1 MTNEMTSESSDL
13 NASSSIN
20 MTTADTGTASLMGR
34 LSLVNP
40 VIVRVIILFTMAV
53 CNLGGNGFTLMTIRL
68 TPRLWT
74 KTNFILS
81 SMLVAD
87 IIFAVATFYYI
98 PFMLIIYVFNN
109 PCHYNVLITA
119 NTPIFKIVTYVSVYH
134 LILVSIER
142 YVAIAYPLKYETKFT
157 DRTLKWAIA
166 ATWAVGILI
175 GMTFMFWLINAGL
188 RQCDLIPDH
197 YQLVGDSFLVYLPV
211 CTSMVFFYGKILA
224 ISWKQRKRINVL
236 NINPS
241 PRAPVQEM
249 AITTS
254 HAMQSSNIGNTQEPQ
269 DKPLGPTGPPITGPP
284 TMPAMNGATSA
295 ELAEQQLQKMKSR
308 RREFRA
314 VYLTAAI
321 VGVFVILWF
330 PYTLGRVL
338 ASAGY
343 NPVIVNYLGFA
354 TGTIGSA
361 NFAFSWVIYA
371 AVSKSYRRAYRQVMI
386 RIGCCC
392 CCKNITLQNDSS
404 LVV

>member
-1 MTNEMTSESSDL
+1 MTDEVTSESSHL

-40 VIVRVIILFTMAV
+40 VIVRVIILFTMTV

-74 KTNFILS
+74 KTNFILA
-81 SMLVAD
+81 SMLVAN
-87 IIFAVATFYYI
+87 IIFGVATLYYI
-98 PFMLIIYVFNN
+98 PFMVIIYIFNN

-119 NTPIFKIVTYVSVYH
+119 NAPIFKIVTYVSVYH

-142 YVAIAYPLKYETKFT
+142 YVAIAHPFKYETKFT

-166 ATWAVGILI
+166 ATWAAGIIL
-175 GMTFMFWLINAGL
+175 GMTFVLWLINADL
-188 RQCDLIPDH
+188 SKCDLIPDH
-197 YQLVGDSFLVYLPV
+197 YQLVDLFLVYIPV
-211 CTSMVFFYGKILA
+211 CISMVFCYGKILA
-224 ISWKQRKRINVL
+224 IWWKQRKRINVM
-236 NINPS
+236 NV
-241 PRAPVQEM
+241 APAYEAPIQQM
-249 AITTS
+249 AASTS
-254 HAMQSSNIGNTQEPQ
+254 HSMQSSNIGNTQEPQ
-269 DKPLGPTGPPITGPP
+269 DKPLGPTGPPINGPP
-284 TMPAMNGATSA
+284 TMQSMTSEATPT
-295 ELAEQQLQKMKSR
+295 ELAEQQRQKMKSR

-330 PYTLGRVL
+330 PYILGRVL

-343 NPVIVNYLGFA
+343 NPIIVSYIYLA

-392 CCKNITLQNDSS
+392 CKNITLQNDNS

>member
-1 MTNEMTSESSDL
+1 MTDEVTSESSHL

-40 VIVRVIILFTMAV
+40 VIVRVIILFTMTV

-74 KTNFILS
+74 KTNFILA
-81 SMLVAD
+81 SMLVAN
-87 IIFAVATFYYI
+87 IIFGVATLYYI
-98 PFMLIIYVFNN
+98 PFMVIIYIFNN

-119 NTPIFKIVTYVSVYH
+119 NAPIFKIVTYVSVYH

-142 YVAIAYPLKYETKFT
+142 YVAIAHPFKYETKFT

-166 ATWAVGILI
+166 ATWAAGIIL
-175 GMTFMFWLINAGL
+175 GMTFVLWLINADL
-188 RQCDLIPDH
+188 SKCDLIPDH
-197 YQLVGDSFLVYLPV
+197 YQLVDLFLVYIPV
-211 CTSMVFFYGKILA
+211 CISMVFCYGKILA
-224 ISWKQRKRINVL
+224 IWWKQRKRINVM
-236 NINPS
+236 NV
-241 PRAPVQEM
+241 APAYEAPIQQM
-249 AITTS
+249 AASTS
-254 HAMQSSNIGNTQEPQ
+254 HSMQSSNIGNTQEPQ
-269 DKPLGPTGPPITGPP
+269 DKPLGPTGPPINGPP
-284 TMPAMNGATSA
+284 TMQSMTSEATPT
-295 ELAEQQLQKMKSR
+295 ELAEQQRQKMNSR

-330 PYTLGRVL
+330 PYILGRVL

-343 NPVIVNYLGFA
+343 NPIIVSYIYLA

-392 CCKNITLQNDSS
+392 CKNITLQNDNS